1 MRAATYW
8 DRNKISW
15 LRLCLSICMNP
26 EASDLSFPWPPEN
39 AKKHREKTEPVV
51 KHVFSAQGPSYIFSK
66 CDSSIYYLSLHFTLL
81 SWLRKTPL
89 KPLGIVR
96 KPYKI
101 SPYSSQIVVSSMG
114 FFQEG
119 LALSSWR
126 QNTIPTPSFFSLKPF
141 HKFITPESSG
151 FVDFCLGHPE
161 KYSKFASNLSHGRW
175 KVQKKTLQYVDYDR
189 NFDMWHVQSWR
200 SQERNIL
207 PSKDKGKSSSKVPL
221 KGDMLVSCSIGFFQ
235 HPFNI
240 TPITTLWAHDVSTSP
255 GVCKHEP
262 TMIRSKHLA

>member
-1 MRAATYW
+1 MTSK
-8 DRNKISW
+8 NTF
-15 LRLCLSICMNP
+15 
-26 EASDLSFPWPPEN
+26 EAIG
-39 AKKHREKTEPVV
+39 HCTETI
-51 KHVFSAQGPSYIFSK
+51 PS
-66 CDSSIYYLSLHFTLL
+66 
-81 SWLRKTPL
+81 PL
-89 KPLGIVR
+89 N
-96 KPYKI
+96 
-101 SPYSSQIVVSSMG
+101 SSQIVVSSMG

-126 QNTIPTPSFFSLKPF
+126 QNTIPTPSFFSLKAVSQVHHTREF
-141 HKFITPESSG
+141 RICFFLVWDTRFSVQQVCCKQLVTWKMEG
-151 FVDFCLGHPE
+151 
-161 KYSKFASNLSHGRW
+161 SKKN
-175 KVQKKTLQYVDYDR
+175 TIYVDYDR

-221 KGDMLVSCSIGFFQ
+221 KGDMLVSWSIGFFQ

>member
-1 MRAATYW
+1 MTPENSKKILKKRTSSKTCVECTRAKLHFLKVW
-8 DRNKISW
+8 FFNI
-15 LRLCLSICMNP
+15 
-26 EASDLSFPWPPEN
+26 LSFTSFSHYFHDFE
-39 AKKHREKTEPVV
+39 KHLWSHWALYGNHTK
-51 KHVFSAQGPSYIFSK
+51 S
-66 CDSSIYYLSLHFTLL
+66 
-81 SWLRKTPL
+81 PL
-89 KPLGIVR
+89 N
-96 KPYKI
+96 
-101 SPYSSQIVVSSMG
+101 SSQIVVSSIG
-114 FFQEG
+114 FYQEG

-126 QNTIPTPSFFSLKPF
+126 QNTIPTPSFFSLKAVSQVHHTRVPDMF
-141 HKFITPESSG
+141 LAWSGTPRFSVQQVCGKQLVTWKMEG
-151 FVDFCLGHPE
+151 
-161 KYSKFASNLSHGRW
+161 SKTSTNF
-175 KVQKKTLQYVDYDR
+175 VDYDR

-221 KGDMLVSCSIGFFQ
+221 KGDMLVSWSIGFFQ